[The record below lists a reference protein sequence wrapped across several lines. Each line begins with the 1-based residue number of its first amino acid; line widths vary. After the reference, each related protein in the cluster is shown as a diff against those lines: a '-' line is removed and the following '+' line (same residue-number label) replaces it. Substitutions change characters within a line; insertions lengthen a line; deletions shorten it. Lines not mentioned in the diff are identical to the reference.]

1 MGMKIFIFV
10 LLVLALGTYFI
21 PVQNIEKN
29 VMGKDLPI
37 VIFEKPIMY
46 TLNEIGLNRVAVAS
60 HAVKYKNRDEMFN
73 ADIILKNQD
82 LTKDFKSEKL
92 QADLI
97 VKKQDIYTLTK
108 NVKYTRDDFVKLNTH
123 ELIYD
128 DKKKIAQNSKPFDAI
143 YNNHFFKG
151 TNLYLDINNDYIT
164 AKNAHFEIDVTQK

>member
-1 MGMKIFIFV
+1 MGIRFFTFT
-10 LLVLALGTYFI
+10 LLLLAVVSYFI
-21 PVQNIEKN
+21 PIKNLEKYK
-29 VMGKDLPI
+29 VDKDLPL
-37 VIFEKPIMY
+37 VIFEKPVMY
-46 TLNEIGLNRVAVAS
+46 TLNEQSINKVVISS
-60 HAVKYKNRDEMFN
+60 HALKYKNRDEMFN